1 MQRHKF
7 HLVTRSPWPFLTS
20 LSVLSLLV
28 NAVTYMHFG
37 SDWDLNKLLV
47 SLFIVLTFMFVWWTD
62 VVREGTFIGD
72 HTKIVQKH
80 IMYGMILFIVSEVM
94 FFFSFFWA
102 FFHSSV
108 APVLEIGCVW
118 PPVGIQCV
126 DPTKFPLIG
135 TLLLISSGFSVTLAH
150 DEMCEVTYRKKN
162 RWMYTFFRNLKKG
175 SHFVDI
181 FSFIVSFSN
190 SKDRSFEKNYC
201 KLLFT

>member
-80 IMYGMILFIVSEVM
+80 IMYGMILFIVSE
-94 FFFSFFWA
+94 FC
-102 FFHSSV
+102 
-108 APVLEIGCVW
+108 CVKIYW
-118 PPVGIQCV
+118 
-126 DPTKFPLIG
+126 TWL
-135 TLLLISSGFSVTLAH
+135 
-150 DEMCEVTYRKKN
+150 
-162 RWMYTFFRNLKKG
+162 
-175 SHFVDI
+175 
-181 FSFIVSFSN
+181 
-190 SKDRSFEKNYC
+190 
-201 KLLFT
+201 